1 MINVIDDEKI
11 QTLAAQHG
19 LTSRLALAQAIRSL
33 LDEFSCSLAE
43 DSLFDEAAARIR
55 DASEMLAQQ
64 PSRPA
69 HVRFIEGALTGLGEL
84 SELGPFTGRLHP
96 LPPPFKLVLNG
107 DRAEAYATYSHPH
120 QGPPGLL
127 QGGFIAATFDELLGI
142 VQAGVIR
149 MTVELQITYRAPT
162 PLYKELRYT
171 TWLDRIDGRKAHV
184 KGTLHDGDRLC
195 AEASGL
201 FIEPRQR
208 PF

>member
-1 MINVIDDEKI
+1 MSDVIDDKRIE
-11 QTLAAQHG
+11 TRAAEHG
-19 LTSRLALAQAIRSL
+19 LTSRVAFAQALRSL
-33 LDEFSCSLAE
+33 LDDFSCSMADDALL
-43 DSLFDEAAARIR
+43 DDAAARIR
-55 DASEMLAQQ
+55 TASTLLAGH

-96 LPPPFKLVLNG
+96 LPPPFRLVLNG

-149 MTVELQITYRAPT
+149 MTVDLQIAYRAPT

-171 TWLDRIDGRKAHV
+171 TWLDRIDGRKAYA

-195 AEASGL
+195 AEASGV
-201 FIEPRQR
+201 FVEPRQR

>member
-1 MINVIDDEKI
+1 MSDVIDDRRIEER
-11 QTLAAQHG
+11 AAQHG
-19 LTSRLALAQAIRSL
+19 LTSRVECAQAIRSL
-33 LDEFSCSLAE
+33 LDNFSCSMADDAQL
-43 DSLFDEAAARIR
+43 DEAAARIR
-55 DASEMLAQQ
+55 MVSELLAGQ

-69 HVRFIEGALTGLGEL
+69 HVRFIEGMLTGLGEL

-142 VQAGVIR
+142 VQAGVLR
-149 MTVELQITYRAPT
+149 MTVDLQIAYRAPT

-171 TWLDRIDGRKAHV
+171 TWLDRIDGRKAYA

-195 AEASGL
+195 AEASGV
-201 FIEPRQR
+201 FVEPRQR